1 MAGVKES
8 PRQKM
13 INMMYLVLTAM
24 LALQISNAILEKFM
38 LLDSSLDQANKAA
51 DLSNKR
57 TLDSM
62 NDAVDKSGNKPE
74 YRALYN
80 NAVDVRKKTS
90 ELISYMD
97 GLKDILR
104 NEAGGG
110 IDPETNQIK
119 NLAEEEKVAN
129 IFVKNKKGYE
139 LKQKLDEYVAYLQKH
154 APNLKFQPLA
164 LDAKDDPAMQDAD
177 PMTKRKDFAELLFAQ
192 TPVPA
197 ALAGISQKQ
206 SVIRR
211 YEAEVLDYLA
221 QQVGA
226 KEIKFDK
233 LFAVVIPDSRT
244 VVAGQTYKAEI
255 AIGAYSSSISP
266 SISING
272 SALPVKD
279 GKGVYEVRAGGG
291 TFDNN
296 GQLKRSYTAT
306 ISYPKPDGTRETVT
320 KEEEYTVLKPS
331 VQIATSSMPALYFK
345 CANRLQTMSPGL
357 GAQYNPSFS
366 GTGAEFIPGGGGK
379 VTVVPTANKVNLE
392 VKNDGILLQ
401 TFPFSVKLV
410 PKPTIKVL
418 VNGSP
423 VSTENLRR
431 GFTASQVRNITLV
444 AEADPSFKETNP
456 EDAAF
461 RVAGLKV
468 VLAAGARAKGNVES
482 SSNSVNLAG
491 LASEASPGD
500 RYVITV
506 NAVQRKNFQ
515 GNVENVNIGES
526 GIVVLAL
533 N

>member
-24 LALQISNAILEKFM
+24 LALQISNAILEKFL
-38 LLDSSLDQANKAA
+38 LLDNSLDQANKAA
-51 DLSNKR
+51 DVSNKR
-57 TLDSM
+57 TLDAM

-74 YRALYN
+74 YRALYT

-90 ELISYMD
+90 ELISYME
-97 GLKDILR
+97 GLKELIR
-104 NEAGGG
+104 TEAGGG

-129 IFVKNKKGYE
+129 IFVQNKKGYE
-139 LKQKLDEYVAYLQKH
+139 LKEKLDEYVAYLQKH
-154 APNLKFQPLA
+154 APGIKFLPLA
-164 LDAKDDPAMQDAD
+164 LDGKDDPAMENADAI
-177 PMTKRKDFAELLFAQ
+177 TRRKDFAELLFTQ

-197 ALAGISQKQ
+197 ALAGLSQKE

-244 VVAGQTYKAEI
+244 VVAGQTYRAEI
-255 AIGAYSSSISP
+255 AIGAYSSAITP

-272 SALPVKD
+272 AALPVKE
-279 GKGVYEVRAGGG
+279 GKGVYELRAGGG

-296 GQLKRSYTAT
+296 GQMKRSYTAT
-306 ISYPKPDGTRETVT
+306 ISYPKPDGSRETVT

-331 VQIATSSMPALYFK
+331 VQIATSSMPALYYK
-345 CANRLQTMSPGL
+345 CANRLQTTSPGL

-366 GTGAEFIPGGGGK
+366 GSGAEFIPGGGGK
-379 VTVVPTANKVNLE
+379 VTVVPTANKVSLE

-401 TFPFSVKLV
+401 SFPFNVKLV

-418 VNGSP
+418 VNGAP
-423 VSTENLRR
+423 VTTESLRR
-431 GFTASQVRNITLV
+431 GFPASQVRNLTVV
-444 AEADPSFKETNP
+444 AEADQSFKETNP

-461 RVAGLKV
+461 RVSGIKV
-468 VLAAGARAKGNVES
+468 VLAAGSRAKGNLES
-482 SSNSVNLAG
+482 ASNSVNVASLAG
-491 LASEASPGD
+491 EASAGD

-506 NAVQRKNFQ
+506 NGVQRRNFQ
-515 GNVENVNIGES
+515 GNVDNVNIGDS
-526 GIVVLAL
+526 GILVIAL

>member
-24 LALQISNAILEKFM
+24 LALQISNAILEKFL
-38 LLDSSLDQANKAA
+38 LLDNSLDQANKAA
-51 DLSNKR
+51 DTSNKR
-57 TLDSM
+57 TLDAM
-62 NDAVDKSGNKPE
+62 NEAVDKSGNKPE

-80 NAVDVRKKTS
+80 NAVEVRKQTG
-90 ELISYMD
+90 EIISYIE
-97 GLKDILR
+97 GLKEIIR

-139 LKQKLDEYVAYLQKH
+139 LKEKLDEYVTYIQKH
-154 APNLKFQPLA
+154 APNIKFHSLA
-164 LDAKDDPAMQDAD
+164 LDAKDDPAMANAD

-197 ALAGISQKQ
+197 ALAGLSQKE

-244 VVAGQTYKAEI
+244 VVAGQTYRAEV

-272 SALPVKD
+272 AALPVTE
-279 GKGVYEVRAGGG
+279 GKGVYELRAGGG
-291 TFDNN
+291 AFDNN
-296 GQLKRSYTAT
+296 GQLKRTYTAT
-306 ISYPKPDGTRETVT
+306 ISYPKPDGTREVVT
-320 KEEEYTVLKPS
+320 KDEEYTVLKPS
-331 VQIATSSMPALYFK
+331 VQITTSSMPALYFK
-345 CANRLQTMSPGL
+345 CANRLQTTSPGL
-357 GAQYNPSFS
+357 GAQYNPTFS
-366 GTGAEFIPGGGGK
+366 GSGAEFIPGGGGK
-379 VTVVPTANKVNLE
+379 VTVVPNASKVNLE
-392 VKNDGILLQ
+392 VKNDGIVLED
-401 TFPFSVKLV
+401 FPFNVRLV

-418 VNGSP
+418 VNGAAA
-423 VSTENLRR
+423 TIENLRR
-431 GFTASQVRNITLV
+431 GFSASQVRTLTVV
-444 AEADPSFKETNP
+444 AEADQSFKETNP
-456 EDAAF
+456 EDARY
-461 RVAGLKV
+461 RVTGFTV
-468 VLAAGARAKGNVES
+468 VLASGSRSKKNIESNGNS
-482 SSNSVNLAG
+482 INLG
-491 LASEASPGD
+491 STASEAESGD
-500 RYVITV
+500 RYVITIKE
-506 NAVQRKNFQ
+506 VQRMNFQ
-515 GNVENVNIGES
+515 GNVETVNIGDS
-526 GIVVLAL
+526 GVQTIAL

>member
-24 LALQISNAILEKFM
+24 LALQISNAILEKFL
-38 LLDSSLDQANKAA
+38 LLDNSLDQANKAA
-51 DLSNKR
+51 DTSNKR
-57 TLDSM
+57 TLDAM

-80 NAVDVRKKTS
+80 NAVEVRKKTG
-90 ELISYMD
+90 EIISYIE
-97 GLKDILR
+97 GLKEIIR

-139 LKQKLDEYVAYLQKH
+139 LKEKLDEYVAYVQKH
-154 APNLKFQPLA
+154 APNIKFQPLA
-164 LDAKDDPAMQDAD
+164 LDAKDDPGMANAD
-177 PMTKRKDFAELLFAQ
+177 PMTRRKDFAELLFAQ

-197 ALAGISQKQ
+197 ALAGLSQKE
-206 SVIRR
+206 SVVRR

-244 VVAGQTYKAEI
+244 VVAGQTYRAEI
-255 AIGAYSSSISP
+255 AIGAYSSTISP

-272 SALPVKD
+272 AALPVKD
-279 GKGVYEVRAGGG
+279 GKGVYELRAGGG

-296 GQLKRSYTAT
+296 GQLKRNYTAT
-306 ISYPKPDGTRETVT
+306 LSYPKPDGTREVVT

-345 CANRLQTMSPGL
+345 CANRLQTTSPGL
-357 GAQYNPSFS
+357 GAQYNPSFTGS
-366 GTGAEFIPGGGGK
+366 GAEFIPGGGGK
-379 VTVVPTANKVNLE
+379 VTIVPNASKVNME
-392 VKNDGILLQ
+392 VKNEGILLE
-401 TFPFSVKLV
+401 TFPMNVRLV

-418 VNGSP
+418 VNGAPASI
-423 VSTENLRR
+423 ENLRK
-431 GFTASQVRNITLV
+431 GFSASQVRTLTVV
-444 AEADPSFKETNP
+444 AEPDQSFKDTNP
-456 EDAAF
+456 EDARY
-461 RVAGLKV
+461 RVNGFTV
-468 VLAAGARAKGNVES
+468 VLASGSRPKKNIES
-482 SSNSVNLAG
+482 SGNSINLG
-491 LASEASPGD
+491 SVASEAEAGD
-500 RYVITV
+500 RYVITIKD
-506 NAVQRKNFQ
+506 VQRMNFQ
-515 GNVENVNIGES
+515 GTVETVNIGES
-526 GIVVLAL
+526 GVQTIAL